1 MLCDSTVYAMERLEV
16 AGRVLHKNCF
26 KCCKCNTK
34 LSMNT
39 FSIGGEDMY
48 CTTHYKQAF
57 TEKGTYDVF
66 TPNKGKWTRKIEAT
80 NSESPKS
87 QE

>member
-1 MLCDSTVYAMERLEV
+1 
-16 AGRVLHKNCF
+16 
-26 KCCKCNTK
+26 
-34 LSMNT
+34 MNT
-39 FSIGGEDMY
+39 FSIGGDDMY

-57 TEKGTYDVF
+57 AEKGTYDVF
-66 TPNKGKWTRKIEAT
+66 TPNKGKWTRKIEAI

>member
-1 MLCDSTVYAMERLEV
+1 MQVKDRRLETTF
-16 AGRVLHKNCF
+16 VLPWRHHTF
-26 KCCKCNTK
+26 
-34 LSMNT
+34 LFSMNT
-39 FSIGGEDMY
+39 FSIGGDDMY

-80 NSESPKS
+80 NSESSKS

>member
-1 MLCDSTVYAMERLEV
+1 MERLEV

-26 KCCKCNTK
+26 KCCKCSTK
-34 LSMNT
+34 LSMNS
-39 FSIGGEDMY
+39 FSIGGEDIY
-48 CTTHYKQAF
+48 CMTHYKQAF

-80 NSESPKS
+80 SSRIGKESRIEKRF
-87 QE
+87 

>member
-1 MLCDSTVYAMERLEV
+1 M
-16 AGRVLHKNCF
+16 CF
-26 KCCKCNTK
+26 KPVYQSQYFTLCIFVSS
-34 LSMNT
+34 SMNS
-39 FSIGGEDMY
+39 FSIGGEDIY
-48 CTTHYKQAF
+48 CMTHYKQAF

-80 NSESPKS
+80 SSELAKS